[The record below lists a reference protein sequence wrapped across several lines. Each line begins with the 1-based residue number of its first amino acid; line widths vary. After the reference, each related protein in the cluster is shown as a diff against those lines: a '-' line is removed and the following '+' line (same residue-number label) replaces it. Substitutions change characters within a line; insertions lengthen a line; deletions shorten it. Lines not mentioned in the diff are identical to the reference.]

1 MPPATGNRSAVATT
15 LANKQNP
22 ASFKIV
28 SAAGGRSDMATTVAA
43 PSHAATLQL
52 QAKISAPARP
62 GRAPR
67 ICDCVTGQTGS
78 PVCKITFAP
87 HFLDETAR
95 SSQKKRYRTVAQLA
109 PDHLT

>member
-1 MPPATGNRSAVATT
+1 MG
-15 LANKQNP
+15 
-22 ASFKIV
+22 
-28 SAAGGRSDMATTVAA
+28 TTVAA

-52 QAKISAPARP
+52 RPKISAPGP
-62 GRAPR
+62 LGCAPR

-78 PVCKITFAP
+78 PVCKITFP
-87 HFLDETAR
+87 PDFLDETAR